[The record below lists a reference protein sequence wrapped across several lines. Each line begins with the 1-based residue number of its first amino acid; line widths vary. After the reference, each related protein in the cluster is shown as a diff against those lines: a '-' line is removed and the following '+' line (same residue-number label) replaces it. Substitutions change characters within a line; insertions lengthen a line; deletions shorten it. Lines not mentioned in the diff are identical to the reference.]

1 MHAILR
7 SAFLGFAIAVAATNV
22 SSQSADLGMGT
33 WKLNVEKSKFT
44 PGPAPKSIT
53 TRFEAAGQ
61 GVKWSAE
68 RIGTDGTRTVS
79 EYTAS
84 YDGKDYP
91 LKGSSIYDAVALRRI
106 DARTTERLNKKDG
119 KVVNTE
125 RREVAKDGKSYVTTV
140 KGKTAKGDTI
150 DTRMVFEKQ

>member
-1 MHAILR
+1 
-7 SAFLGFAIAVAATNV
+7 
-22 SSQSADLGMGT
+22 
-33 WKLNVEKSKFT
+33 
-44 PGPAPKSIT
+44 
-53 TRFEAAGQ
+53 
-61 GVKWSAE
+61 
-68 RIGTDGTRTVS
+68 VS

-106 DARTTERLNKKDG
+106 DAHTTERLNKKDG